1 MWAIYSKELNLFFSS
16 LIGYIVMGVFLLTTS
31 VFLWILPQFNIFE
44 GGYATLNQ
52 FFLLA
57 PYVFWFLIPA
67 LTMRTFAE
75 ERKAGTIEFLSSKPL
90 TDVSIILGKYLASVT
105 LVLISLL
112 PTLLYYYSIV
122 QLSTT
127 NSDVDHGATIGSY
140 IGLFFLGAVF
150 TSMGIFASSLT
161 DNQIVAFITSLLF
174 CFGFYSLFDLLT
186 DIDVFKNLDY
196 LLTNLSL
203 QQHYDSI
210 SRGIVDSRDLVFFI
224 SVIAFFLLSTHFR
237 IQSRKW

>member
-90 TDVSIILGKYLASVT
+90 TDVSIILGKYLARSP
-105 LVLISLL
+105 IS
-112 PTLLYYYSIV
+112 P
-122 QLSTT
+122 
-127 NSDVDHGATIGSY
+127 
-140 IGLFFLGAVF
+140 
-150 TSMGIFASSLT
+150 
-161 DNQIVAFITSLLF
+161 
-174 CFGFYSLFDLLT
+174 
-186 DIDVFKNLDY
+186 
-196 LLTNLSL
+196 
-203 QQHYDSI
+203 
-210 SRGIVDSRDLVFFI
+210 
-224 SVIAFFLLSTHFR
+224 
-237 IQSRKW
+237 